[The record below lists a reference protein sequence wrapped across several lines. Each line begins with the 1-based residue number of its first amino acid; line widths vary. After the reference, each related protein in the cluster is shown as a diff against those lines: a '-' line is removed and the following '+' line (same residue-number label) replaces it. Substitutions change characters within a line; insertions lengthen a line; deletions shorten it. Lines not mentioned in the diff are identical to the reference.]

1 MLAAAG
7 HYAPRLTDKLMGAAM
22 FDLQQSEREKTPGRR
37 DSLHE
42 PLADG
47 RERGGYPGHV
57 AESSV
62 YTKASVHPLI
72 TGSLLAGLGFAA
84 FMAWRSLSAEQ
95 RNGRSSSYAS

>member
-1 MLAAAG
+1 M
-7 HYAPRLTDKLMGAAM
+7 TDKLMGAAM
-22 FDLQQSEREKTPGRR
+22 FDLQKSDREKPAGRR
-37 DSLHE
+37 DSLYS

-62 YTKASVHPLI
+62 YTTASVHPLI

-84 FMAWRSLSAEQ
+84 FMAWRSLSEQ
-95 RNGRSSSYAS
+95 RNGRSSSYAAE